1 MHKILLV
8 AKRDYLAAIRSKAFL
23 FSLVIAPIM
32 GGGSFIGVAVM
43 KAKPDIQERRV
54 AIVDRTGKAAAA
66 VVEAA
71 AEKNAED
78 LFDKITGRQ
87 LNPRYVFET
96 AVPED
101 ASPNAQRLSLSE
113 RVRRRELFAFLE
125 IGRDALHPPKLA
137 DPDKPPESSRVDYYS
152 NAGGIDQSLQWISAA
167 VNTGLRRARLAE
179 LGVDRGRFADLLG
192 SARVQTM
199 GLIARD
205 EKTGGIQGARKKSEL
220 EGFIVPFVLVIMLMM
235 TVLFAVGPMLGAVAE
250 DKMQRVFEMLLAS
263 ATPFELIMGKVVAAV
278 GLSLTSSA
286 VYVVAGLFLLQ
297 GLAMMGLAPLGLLP
311 WFVVYVAA
319 EVMVL
324 CALAAALGSAC
335 ASPSDAQH
343 LAMPLFAPV
352 LIPMFLL
359 QPVMQQPNGMFAVA
373 LSLFPPLTPPLM
385 MMRQAMPGG
394 VPAWQPWVGLVGI
407 VVWTVVVA
415 WAAARIFRIGILMQ
429 GKTASFPEMMRWAI
443 RG

>member
-1 MHKILLV
+1 
-8 AKRDYLAAIRSKAFL
+8 
-23 FSLVIAPIM
+23 
-32 GGGSFIGVAVM
+32 
-43 KAKPDIQERRV
+43 
-54 AIVDRTGKAAAA
+54 
-66 VVEAA
+66 
-71 AEKNAED
+71 
-78 LFDKITGRQ
+78 
-87 LNPRYVFET
+87 
-96 AVPED
+96 
-101 ASPNAQRLSLSE
+101 
-113 RVRRRELFAFLE
+113 
-125 IGRDALHPPKLA
+125 
-137 DPDKPPESSRVDYYS
+137 
-152 NAGGIDQSLQWISAA
+152 
-167 VNTGLRRARLAE
+167 
-179 LGVDRGRFADLLG
+179 
-192 SARVQTM
+192 
-199 GLIARD
+199 
-205 EKTGGIQGARKKSEL
+205 
-220 EGFIVPFVLVIMLMM
+220 
-235 TVLFAVGPMLGAVAE
+235 
-250 DKMQRVFEMLLAS
+250 
-263 ATPFELIMGKVVAAV
+263 V